1 MEEDAEGFWPR
12 VVAETARYFQNL
24 SLMMILVL
32 ALSLVSWP
40 IIMILFSSC
49 SVLLFSGRCRAFVED
64 AIDDTATWI
73 IIPARKIGGQRKR
86 SRFKH
91 FAALPIVSVILSASL
106 AKYPFSSSG
115 FLGAVVDSGAS
126 KSCMGI
132 RQARAL
138 CKATGQSMSL
148 RPTTVRFRFGSG
160 PTQPL
165 GIMDVNLSTPGGPVS
180 VPCHVVKNDVP
191 LLLGLDFLDENQLYL
206 RNTRNT
212 LCSENG
218 WSLPIARAAGHAWL
232 RTGYVRHQSVYYTK
246 PELAKLHRHFRH
258 PGPGKLYDILRRT
271 KPEDLSK
278 NTLDHLVEISNA
290 CKTCTELS
298 RKEVTFK
305 ARMKEMVVFNRKVA
319 LDLMYLD
326 SRPVL
331 HVVDRDTDFGAAK
344 FVPCRTKNPTTA
356 QVWETFVEMWALMYT
371 GLPDIVVTDHASTFT
386 SKDWKFTL
394 TENRVAHVLTGVESH
409 HSNGQVESAHAILR
423 RTYRAVRKDHPKV
436 RPELALAVARK
447 TINETRGPKGLVPL
461 LLVFGEMP
469 SYRRLG
475 LGGISDNKTRF
486 NAMLSARREYLLIVN
501 QIRARRTLRMAVPP
515 AADRQY
521 AIGDLV
527 YVWREKEKTYTG
539 PFTVSN
545 VSPDNSQITVDDR
558 EDPDGGRFSSDCIRP
573 APSAEDV
580 LFSEIAPLVEE
591 HLSEAALA
599 ARQRARRVSSDDEV
613 TFVTSAYGVE
623 NDDDS
628 FPIYVSEVVHPKDP
642 RADSKQF
649 VEAKMKELTNLLQRG
664 TFKVVLKEEVP
675 AECNVMSSR
684 IVLTIKD
691 KDTDQ
696 ERYKARFVV
705 RGFSDELKEV
715 MVHQSPNLGQ
725 DGTRMLFALASILGF
740 EIWSVDV
747 SQAFIQSASDNMRPI
762 FCTGPAEMELEAS
775 EVLQLMRPLYGLCDS
790 GDRWAHT
797 LRHHH
802 TSDLGMLA
810 LASEPA
816 LFYRS
821 IGDRLIGLS
830 GCYVDD
836 MLRAGTP
843 DFYGDAN
850 ATSSTFDTTPPSRGK
865 FSFMGTDV
873 EQSGQLISA
882 DMTRY
887 IKDLKQPDGTWSA
900 FASARAK
907 LAWIVYTRP
916 DICASIAKLA
926 QVTLEIFEKD
936 AEKYTKTIVSLIKYV
951 QSNPLKM
958 SYPKLDLESLSIRA
972 YSDASHASNFD
983 GSSQLG
989 YIVVLRDKHSRFS
1002 ILQFKSAKCHRIT
1015 KSAMAAETCAFVE
1028 AFDVAWTMKYELEL
1042 LLKRQVPLQM
1052 LVDSKQLFQSISHGT
1067 RTKEKRL
1074 MIDLAASKQAFNRK
1088 EITDL
1093 GLVRTN
1099 HMLADCFTKVM
1110 KPTQLVDA
1118 MKSGILDHAIENWI
1132 VRS

>member
-1 MEEDAEGFWPR
+1 
-12 VVAETARYFQNL
+12 
-24 SLMMILVL
+24 MI
-32 ALSLVSWP
+32 
-40 IIMILFSSC
+40 IFCFSC
-49 SVLLFSGRCRAFVED
+49 YTLLFSNSLRSYVVKGIED
-64 AIDDTATWI
+64 KTIWTIRPAT
-73 IIPARKIGGQRKR
+73 KIGGYRKR
-86 SRFKH
+86 TRFRH
-91 FAALPIVSVILSASL
+91 LGSLPLVTVILSASL

-126 KSCMGI
+126 KSCVGL

-138 CKATGQSMSL
+138 CKVTGEQLSL

-160 PTQPL
+160 PTRPL
-165 GIMDVNLSTPGGPVS
+165 GIMNVNLNTPSGPVS

-191 LLLGLDFLDENQLYL
+191 LLLGLDFLDSNRLYL
-206 RNTRNT
+206 RNTKNS
-212 LCSENG
+212 LCSEDG
-218 WSLPIARAAGHAWL
+218 WSLPIARAVGHAWL
-232 RTGYVRHQSVYYTK
+232 RTGFIRSHPIYYSK

-258 PGPGKLYDILRRT
+258 PGPGKLFDILRRT

-278 NTLDHLVEISNA
+278 DTLEHLVEISNA
-290 CKTCTELS
+290 CRTCTELS

-305 ARMKEMVVFNRKVA
+305 ARMKEMVVFNRKVS

-326 SRPVL
+326 SRLVL
-331 HVVDRDTDFGAAK
+331 HAIDRDTDYGAAK
-344 FVPCRTKNPTTA
+344 FVRSQTKNPTTA
-356 QVWETFVEMWALMYT
+356 QIWETFVEMWALMYT
-371 GLPDIVVTDHASTFT
+371 GLPDIVMTDHGSTFT
-386 SKDWKFTL
+386 SRDWKFTL

-436 RPELALAVARK
+436 KQELALAVARK
-447 TINETRGPKGLVPL
+447 AINETRGPKGLVPL

-486 NAMLSARREYLLIVN
+486 NAMLTARGEYLRIVN

-515 AADRQY
+515 AADRHY

-527 YVWREKEKTYTG
+527 YVWREKEKGYTG
-539 PFTVSN
+539 PFNVISVS
-545 VSPDNSQITVDDR
+545 SDNSQITVDDR
-558 EDPDGGRFSSDCIRP
+558 DDPNGGIFSCDCIRP
-573 APSAEDV
+573 APHPEDV
-580 LFSEIAPLVEE
+580 LFSEIAPLIEA

-599 ARQRARRVSSDDEV
+599 ARNRTRRIPYADEICFTSS
-613 TFVTSAYGVE
+613 SYGIE
-623 NDDDS
+623 HSEGS
-628 FPIYVSEVVHPKDP
+628 FPVYVSEVVSPADP
-642 RADSKQF
+642 RADSRKF
-649 VEAKMKELTNLLQRG
+649 VEAKSKELSNLLQRG
-664 TFKVVLKEEVP
+664 TFKIVLKEEVP
-675 AECNVMSSR
+675 QDCNVMSSR

-691 KDTDQ
+691 KDTDE

-705 RGFSDELKEV
+705 RGFNDKLKEV
-715 MVHQSPNLGQ
+715 MVHQSPNLSQ
-725 DGTRMLFALASILGF
+725 DGTRMLFCLASILGF

-747 SQAFIQSASDNMRPI
+747 SQAFIQSASDNMRPV
-762 FCTGPAEMELEAS
+762 FCKGPDEMELDAS
-775 EVLQLMRPLYGLCDS
+775 EVLQLMKPLYGLCDS

-802 TSDLGMLA
+802 TSDLGMLS

-816 LFYRS
+816 LFYHA
-821 IGDRLIGLS
+821 IGDRLNGLS

-843 DFYGDAN
+843 EFFDDA
-850 ATSSTFDTTPPSRGK
+850 AITSKTFDTTPPCREK
-865 FSFMGTDV
+865 FSFMGTDIK
-873 EQSGQLISA
+873 QSGTEISA

-887 IKDLKQPDGTWSA
+887 VKDLKLPDGTWSK

-907 LAWIVYTRP
+907 LAWVVYTRP
-916 DICASIAKLA
+916 DICASVAKLA
-926 QVTLEIFEKD
+926 QVTPAIFEKEP
-936 AEKYTKTIVSLIKYV
+936 EKYTKTVVSLIRYV
-951 QSNPLKM
+951 QSNELKM
-958 SYPKLDLESLSIRA
+958 SYPKLDLDSLKIRA
-972 YSDASHASNFD
+972 YSDASHASNLD

-989 YIVVLRDKHSRFS
+989 YIIILVDKYSRFS
-1002 ILQFKSAKCHRIT
+1002 ILKFKSAKCHRVT
-1015 KSAMAAETCAFVE
+1015 KSAMASEVCAFVE
-1028 AFDVAWTMKYELEL
+1028 AFDTAWTLKYEMEI
-1042 LLKRQVPLQM
+1042 LLKRHIPLQM
-1052 LVDSKQLFQSISHGT
+1052 LVDSKQLFQSISHST

-1074 MIDLAASKQAFNRK
+1074 MIDLAASKEAFNKK

-1099 HMLADCFTKVM
+1099 FMLADCFTKVM

-1118 MKSGILDHAIENWI
+1118 MKSGFLEHEIENWI